1 MPAVSTSSDS
11 DDDAEEQVITP
22 ANVSTQVELISDDSA
37 KVQELTERV
46 IYLERQLEFKRF
58 RLTNHFIGSGIC
70 ERGLEYSTKL
80 SRAGVGSC

>member
-58 RLTNHFIGSGIC
+58 RLTNIAGNIMIFYFILVFPIM
-70 ERGLEYSTKL
+70 LL
-80 SRAGVGSC
+80 